1 MAEVKM
7 TTLQDVTSFP
17 ALVGTPQEVRARLD
31 RSKAEHVIVVPIE
44 HSDAR
49 HADLVAHTLANI
61 VSFIDL
67 TLLGQRDQ
75 MIKALVDALVPKAPP
90 TPSLLKEA
98 AMVARSRNS
107 VLEGADWL
115 TATQVAQ
122 LAGLSASNPSTQ
134 PNKWK
139 RQKHIFALK
148 HNGVDYFPGY
158 ALDPATGYRPRKV
171 LKPVLEVFGEAKDGW
186 GLAYWFLSANSFLGG
201 KRPQDVLLTQP
212 ERVIAAAKD
221 EIKDVAHG

>member
-1 MAEVKM
+1 M
-7 TTLQDVTSFP
+7 TILHDLPSLRT
-17 ALVGTPQEVRARLD
+17 LVGTPQEVRVRLD
-31 RSKAEHVIVVPIE
+31 GYKADQVIVVPIE
-44 HSDAR
+44 RSDAR
-49 HADLVAHTLANI
+49 HADLMAHTLENI

-67 TLLGQRDQ
+67 TLRGQSEQ
-75 MIKALVDALVPKAPP
+75 MIKALVDALVPKVPP

-98 AMVARSRNS
+98 AMMVRSRNS

-115 TATQVAQ
+115 TAVQVAE

-139 RQKHIFALK
+139 RQRQIFAIT

-158 ALDPATGYRPRKV
+158 GLDPATGYRPRKG
-171 LKPVLEVFGEAKDGW
+171 LKPILDVFGEQKDGW

-201 KRPQDVLLTQP
+201 KRPQDILATEP
-212 ERVIAAAKD
+212 ESVIAAAKD
-221 EIKDVAHG
+221 EIEEVAHGYP